1 MQTKGATMQ
10 NRDVAHQFFYDL
22 NGSFDRRSMTV
33 SYCRGKYYSY
43 STVIGQIAETI
54 TGKTVLLISD
64 NNFSNTTA
72 KHLNELKA
80 ACPYELVYLPQTQG
94 NNCFYPQDVID
105 KCIRNIK
112 YYSESKLSQKP
123 NREALTSYYNMLL
136 NTLELVGFES
146 QFEKT
151 IKTLDEFENI
161 YQAINDPEKLK
172 TIKELQKKKDK
183 EKQENLKAELKD
195 IIENQA
201 FDDIAAFAYSN
212 LSTLDTE
219 IKNKLKEY
227 LNPKRE
233 LSFIWFD
240 AEYVKTSK
248 HITVNRKEVE
258 ALLKLWKHN
267 KLKHG
272 MTISY
277 YTVLEVKTDYVK
289 VGCHKIPTENL
300 EALYNKVQEKNS
312 NIGD

>member
-1 MQTKGATMQ
+1 MQ

-33 SYCRGKYYSY
+33 SYYKGKYYSY

-64 NNFSNTTA
+64 NNFSMTTA
-72 KHLNELKA
+72 KHLNELRA
-80 ACPYELVYLPQTQG
+80 ACPYELVYLPQNQG
-94 NNCFYPQDVID
+94 SGCFYPADVVD

-123 NREALTSYYNMLL
+123 NREALTSYYNMLQ

-146 QFEKT
+146 QFEKAT
-151 IKTLDEFENI
+151 QTLNQFKDI
-161 YQAINDPEKLK
+161 YQSINDPEKLK

-183 EKQENLKAELKD
+183 EKQEKLKAELKD
-195 IIENQA
+195 IIENQTI
-201 FDDIAAFAYSN
+201 DDIAAFAYSS
-212 LSTLDTE
+212 LSTLDSE
-219 IKNKLKEY
+219 IRSKLKEY
-227 LNPKRE
+227 LNPKKE

-240 AEYVKTSK
+240 SEYVKTSQ

-258 ALLKLWKHN
+258 TLLKLWKYN

-300 EALYNKVQEKNS
+300 EALYKKIQEKVAA
-312 NIGD
+312 

>member
-1 MQTKGATMQ
+1 
-10 NRDVAHQFFYDL
+10 
-22 NGSFDRRSMTV
+22 
-33 SYCRGKYYSY
+33 
-43 STVIGQIAETI
+43 
-54 TGKTVLLISD
+54 
-64 NNFSNTTA
+64 
-72 KHLNELKA
+72 
-80 ACPYELVYLPQTQG
+80 
-94 NNCFYPQDVID
+94 
-105 KCIRNIK
+105 
-112 YYSESKLSQKP
+112 
-123 NREALTSYYNMLL
+123 MLL

-201 FDDIAAFAYSN
+201 FDDIAAFAYSS

-258 ALLKLWKHN
+258 AILKLWKHN